1 MQEGNGRNY
10 ATERVLR
17 EKVWKEKRSEQ
28 RADPWDR
35 PYVGAGEKRRT
46 RERHVENES
55 EKLQGVVSTGKA
67 EKRSEE
73 GWPTV
78 PSAILP
84 KGKKIKKQ

>member
-1 MQEGNGRNY
+1 M
-10 ATERVLR
+10 EREEER
-17 EKVWKEKRSEQ
+17 AKSRSLGSTICGY
-28 RADPWDR
+28 RR
-35 PYVGAGEKRRT
+35 KRRT